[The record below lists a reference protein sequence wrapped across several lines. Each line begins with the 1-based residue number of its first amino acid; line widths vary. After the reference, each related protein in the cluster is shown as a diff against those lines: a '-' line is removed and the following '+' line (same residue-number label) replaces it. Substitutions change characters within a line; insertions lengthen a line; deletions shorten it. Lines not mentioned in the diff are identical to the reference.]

1 MINSRFFDVEINE
14 SELKKKSFN
23 LSNDLAFKLVFQN
36 QEFLSLFL
44 SVFWNKNIK
53 KEDITI
59 TNSEVLNNNIFEHK
73 IILDVNSE
81 VLDDNT
87 VVVLNLEMQNSNPGL
102 YDVFDRSFYY
112 FAKNKASSL
121 KRGDNYN
128 KRPSASFE
136 KMTRTECI
144 MFTNFDVFKDGKWHY
159 EAGFMYNNN
168 FLTEDRFHYIS
179 LPNYKE
185 CSIIEIEELL
195 KCFNTNLKS
204 LNEQKTLLGK
214 EAVRMLEE
222 INKDEKLKR
231 DMYKVELY
239 EYYDNLE
246 KNRLN
251 KELKEAKDLACASN
265 KRADDEAKRADDEA
279 KRANSLKENQIQMV
293 KNLYG
298 YGVAI
303 DVIAKSA
310 NLSIE
315 EIKEIIG

>member
-44 SVFWNKNIK
+44 SVFWNKDIK
-53 KEDITI
+53 K
-59 TNSEVLNNNIFEHK
+59 
-73 IILDVNSE
+73 
-81 VLDDNT
+81 DDNT

-102 YDVFDRSFYY
+102 YDIFDRSFYY

-195 KCFNTNLKS
+195 KCFNTNLKN

-251 KELKEAKDLACASN
+251 KELKEAKDLAWASN
-265 KRADDEAKRADDEA
+265 KRADDEA

-298 YGVAI
+298 CGVAI

>member
-59 TNSEVLNNNIFEHK
+59 TNSEVLNNNIFEHR

-102 YDVFDRSFYY
+102 YDIFDRSFYY

-128 KRPSASFE
+128 KGSGASFE

-144 MFTNFDVFKDGKWHY
+144 MFTNFDVFKEGKWHY

-251 KELKEAKDLACASN
+251 KELKEAKDLAWASN
-265 KRADDEAKRADDEA
+265 KRADDEA

-298 YGVAI
+298 CGVAI